1 MGALLTQAPNNAILA
16 HRGKIMFS
24 TSRAILL
31 AIITIVSSGLAYG
44 HVTVQP
50 KQSTAGKTEAYT
62 LRVPTE
68 KPIPTVRVEV
78 EFPEPLEV
86 RSFEAKN
93 GWKIEER
100 KNAAG
105 RLMGV
110 VLTGSIP
117 PTESVQFNFIALNP
131 NIEGK
136 LSFKATQVYQDGS
149 RAEWTGVEGSH
160 TPAPVIEIKK

>member
-1 MGALLTQAPNNAILA
+1 
-16 HRGKIMFS
+16 MFS
-24 TSRAILL
+24 TTKALL
-31 AIITIVSSGLAYG
+31 FAIITLISTGLAYG

-50 KQSTAGKTEAYT
+50 KQSTTGKTEAYT

-68 KPIPTVRVEV
+68 KPVPTVRVEV

-86 RSFEAKN
+86 SSFEPKT

-110 VLTGSIP
+110 VLTGLIP
-117 PTESVQFNFIALNP
+117 PTESVQFNFMARNP
-131 NIEGK
+131 STEGK
-136 LSFKATQVYQDGS
+136 LSFKAIQIYQDGS
-149 RAEWTGVEGSH
+149 RAEWTGVEGSR